1 MKKLQKQNLTDHRP
15 NEATDQDYVIV
26 PIQGPIVLKTVKK
39 QDFTG
44 KQILSFEIV
53 DQYKKEGTTFYEMKV
68 KTSVLNVSPAENPE
82 TKRLKDESAG
92 ADATAQKHSK
102 DSSSLASK
110 NK

>member
-53 DQYKKEGTTFYEMKV
+53 DQYKKEGTTV
-68 KTSVLNVSPAENPE
+68 STSSVLSNRACLSH
-82 TKRLKDESAG
+82 LKVPSAHLRSKVNSIFSDEFPRHRWLEE
-92 ADATAQKHSK
+92 QVEQ
-102 DSSSLASK
+102 
-110 NK
+110 

>member
-1 MKKLQKQNLTDHRP
+1 
-15 NEATDQDYVIV
+15 
-26 PIQGPIVLKTVKK
+26 
-39 QDFTG
+39 
-44 KQILSFEIV
+44 
-53 DQYKKEGTTFYEMKV
+53 MKV